1 MALALFALSILL
13 ARWMGPNEFG
23 IYGLLKQFANFLDPI
38 LLVPIGL
45 PLVQNI
51 VRNQMAAEKKAIF
64 AASFLYTLVIVLAI
78 WAILLL
84 SNKNLTIG
92 NINKNT
98 LNCFFF
104 YFVCYSFFIL
114 NYNGLRGFLRIS
126 HSCVM
131 LFFGV
136 GFLPLLISFVSCETK
151 ASKFFIYYGITLLIC
166 SCPAFLMLI
175 DVKQVHFNKK
185 NLCQVRKLF
194 VEGVP
199 RSVAYVMYQT
209 NFLASPLILS
219 LNGFLKEAG
228 FFVIAQNIPKICE
241 SLTEG
246 IYRAGVPLLT
256 RELLSDEKNKYS
268 DLISQ
273 VIFFT
278 ALLGIFL
285 MNILIINGK
294 SIVLLLYGGDF
305 AGAAFYLEIISA
317 SLPFFLVYTSNKTL
331 LEASSKSYL
340 NMICALAAICAF
352 ACLFLLLYPFL
363 ELGVSLVLAFTG
375 SSSLIGIT
383 SIYLIKKEHGINFK
397 KTSNIALLFY
407 YFVGIFISLCSFLG
421 IKTFQKRY
429 DVPLLNLFNL
439 SLFSLF
445 AILAFMNSNKRKNT

>member
-1 MALALFALSILL
+1 MAVALFALSILL
-13 ARWMGPNEFG
+13 ARWMGPKEFG
-23 IYGLLKQFANFLDPI
+23 VYGLLKQFANFLDPI
-38 LLVPIGL
+38 LLLPLGL

-51 VRNQMAAEKKAIF
+51 VRDPMTEGKKAIF
-64 AASFLYTLVIVLAI
+64 AASFLYTMVMVLAI

-84 SNKNLTIG
+84 QNESITIG

-104 YFVCYSFFIL
+104 YFICYSFFIL

-126 HSCVM
+126 HSCVI
-131 LFFGV
+131 LFLGV
-136 GFLPLLISFVSCETK
+136 GLLPLLISFASSETK
-151 ASKFFIYYGITLLIC
+151 ASKFFIYYGIILLIC
-166 SCPAFLMLI
+166 SCPAFLTLI
-175 DVKQVHFNKK
+175 DVKQVRFNKT
-185 NLCQVRKLF
+185 NLCQIRKLF
-194 VEGVP
+194 VEGIP
-199 RSVAYVMYQT
+199 RSVAYVMYQA

-256 RELLSDEKNKYS
+256 SKLLSDEKNKYS

-278 ALLGIFL
+278 ALFGIFL

-305 AGAAFYLEIISA
+305 VGAAFYLEVISV
-317 SLPFFLVYTSNKTL
+317 SLPFFLVYTSNKTF

-340 NMICALAAICAF
+340 NMICALAAISAF
-352 ACLFLLLYPFL
+352 GCLFLLLYPFL
-363 ELGVSLVLAFTG
+363 ELVASLVLAFTG
-375 SSSLIGIT
+375 SFSLIGIT
-383 SIYLIKKEHGINFK
+383 SIYLIKKEHGINFQ

-407 YFVGIFISLCSFLG
+407 YFYGISILLISLLS
-421 IKTFQKRY
+421 IKMTSQNKF
-429 DVPLLNLFNL
+429 DGFLLNLFNL
-439 SLFSLF
+439 SLF
-445 AILAFMNSNKRKNT
+445 AILAFVNINKRKNT